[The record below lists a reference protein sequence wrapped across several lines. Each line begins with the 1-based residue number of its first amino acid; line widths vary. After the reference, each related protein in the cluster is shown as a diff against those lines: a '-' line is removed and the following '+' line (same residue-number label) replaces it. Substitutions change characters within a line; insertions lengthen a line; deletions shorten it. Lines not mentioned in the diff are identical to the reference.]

1 MSGAQAMATVQN
13 RLAAALETG
22 GMPRGAGA
30 RGAQLL
36 ARLKAPVSVVVMGPP
51 GSGKT
56 SLVNLLIG
64 RPVVPE
70 GIDLPVTEIVSG
82 PVPRTVFTL
91 SDGTIRA
98 VDGIAAPETMAED
111 AILVRLE
118 LPVPVLDSLSLTEIR
133 VAGSHAEQRA
143 AVDWAVRR
151 ADIVLWCSQ
160 GFGPGERDLWSAVP
174 ETLKDHSFL
183 VLTMADQLQM
193 KGLLQDRIAILSD
206 VVAEEF
212 HSLMPL
218 ATLHAL
224 AARNAQSRENPAL
237 WAASGGSALMRALL
251 RQVQTGRAADADSAL
266 VFLSRYASGD
276 LPVPAAA
283 VTAPVASAEAVPAPA
298 GRRGDGFI
306 GSAIEFLAARSGEL
320 VRGLPE
326 DDADRRAFV
335 LDHCLSTA
343 TELGGLLMQADP
355 GDPAAAD
362 LQEDMAEGLDMLLLL
377 QLEKTDAAAADAV
390 TLMLQLG
397 KELAEHADIGLLTG
411 GWMEGAD
418 R

>member
-22 GMPRGAGA
+22 RMPQGAGA

-64 RPVVPE
+64 RPLVPG

-82 PVPRTVFTL
+82 PAPRTVFTL
-91 SDGTIRA
+91 ADGTARA
-98 VDGIAAPETMAED
+98 VDGIATPGEIEKDT
-111 AILVRLE
+111 ILVRLE

-133 VAGSHAEQRA
+133 VAGSPAEQRA
-143 AVDWAVRR
+143 GVDWAARR

-160 GFGPGERDLWSAVP
+160 AFGPGERNLWSAVP
-174 ETLKDHSFL
+174 ETLKDRSFL

-193 KGLLQDRIAILSD
+193 KGLLQDRIATLAD

-224 AARNAQSRENPAL
+224 AARDARSRENPAL
-237 WAASGGSALMRALL
+237 WTASGGSALMRALL

-266 VFLSRYASGD
+266 VFLNRYASGD
-276 LPVPAAA
+276 LPVALPAAGVA
-283 VTAPVASAEAVPAPA
+283 AATAPAPTAAAGASP
-298 GRRGDGFI
+298 GHRGDGIF
-306 GSAIEFLAARSGEL
+306 GAAIEFLAARSGEL
-320 VRGLPE
+320 ARGQPR
-326 DDADRRAFV
+326 DDAERRAFV
-335 LDHCLSTA
+335 LDHCLATA
-343 TELGGLLMQADP
+343 TELGGLLMRADP

-397 KELAEHADIGLLTG
+397 KELAEHADIGL
-411 GWMEGAD
+411 
-418 R
+418 

>member
-13 RLAAALETG
+13 RLAAALQSGAMPQTAET
-22 GMPRGAGA
+22 

-82 PVPRTVFTL
+82 PAARTVCTL
-91 SDGTIRA
+91 PDGSTRA
-98 VDGIAAPETMAED
+98 GDGIVAPADLPNDTV
-111 AILVRLE
+111 LVRLE

-133 VAGSHAEQRA
+133 VAGSPAEQRA
-143 AVDWAVRR
+143 AVDWATRR
-151 ADIVLWCSQ
+151 ADIVLWCTQ
-160 GFGPGERDLWSAVP
+160 DFDGGERDLWARVP
-174 ETLKDHSFL
+174 ETLKDHSYL
-183 VLTMADQLQM
+183 VLTMADQLLM
-193 KGLLQDRIAILSD
+193 KGILQDRIATLAE

-212 HSLMPL
+212 HSLMPV

-224 AARNAQSRENPAL
+224 AARNAEAPENPTL
-237 WAASGGSALMRALL
+237 WTASGGSALVRAVL

-266 VFLSRYASGD
+266 VFLRRYGPGD
-276 LPVPAAA
+276 LPVPATDPAIAA
-283 VTAPVASAEAVPAPA
+283 CAPA
-298 GRRGDGFI
+298 RRGGDGLV

-320 VRGLPE
+320 ARGLPAGE
-326 DDADRRAFV
+326 ADRRAFV

-377 QLEKTDAAAADAV
+377 QLEKTDDAAADAV

-397 KELAEHADIGLLTG
+397 KELAEHADAG
-411 GWMEGAD
+411 M
-418 R
+418 